1 MLETVKMLEYQLDLF
16 PAKFYWRNKVYRI
29 DAVNECKTVTLQ
41 PGETSPV
48 YHFWVRCE
56 GNLLHLVHII
66 SSNYWGLQH
75 N

>member
-1 MLETVKMLEYQLDLF
+1 
-16 PAKFYWRNKVYRI
+16 
-29 DAVNECKTVTLQ
+29 
-41 PGETSPV
+41 V

-56 GNLLHLVHII
+56 GNLLHLVHFL